1 MQKQD
6 ALAEK
11 RRWWQYFDGG
21 CVTKNQNSNT
31 ASKTEDLKP
40 LTPWPG
46 ANARLLGIGQ
56 GLPVAPLDRLAN
68 FSAADFERFTLE
80 WASAYLA
87 VKAPGVVQ
95 VQQRGGAGD
104 KGRDVIAWLD
114 PNTAPHHR
122 WSLYQCKHYGS
133 AGAGTAAAELGK
145 ILFYSHRGDY
155 SFPQE
160 YHFVTHKG
168 VTSPFQ
174 DLLDDPEKLRI
185 FVIDNWDKHIRA
197 EIRKDPVDLTPEL
210 KKHVE
215 SVPFVVFRAKQPLE
229 LINEHAQTRYHLT
242 VFGLPLIERPKPPE
256 PPSEVA
262 PGENRY
268 VTQLLTVI
276 SADLGQSV
284 LNLTDFVHSEKHRRL
299 FDRSRLTFYHA
310 EGLKELAR
318 DHMADEGFF
327 DALLGEFV
335 DALYY
340 WHTGKPDGY
349 ERLVSTIKASQV
361 LQLSKH
367 VLEPHVLP
375 NDREG
380 MCHQMANE
388 GRVHWCDT

>member
-1 MQKQD
+1 MK
-6 ALAEK
+6 K
-11 RRWWQYFDGG
+11 
-21 CVTKNQNSNT
+21 TKNDKS
-31 ASKTEDLKP
+31 ASETEHLKAP
-40 LTPWPG
+40 TPWPG
-46 ANARLLGIGQ
+46 ANARLLGLGQ

-80 WASAYLA
+80 WASDYLA
-87 VKAPGVVQ
+87 VKVPGIIE

-114 PNTAPHHR
+114 PNTVPNRR
-122 WSLYQCKHYGS
+122 WRLYQCKHYAS
-133 AGAGTAAAELGK
+133 ALGAGPAVAEIGK
-145 ILFYSHRGDY
+145 VLFYSHRGDY

-160 YHFVTHKG
+160 YHFITHKG

-174 DLLDDPEKLRI
+174 DLLDEPEKLRK
-185 FVIDNWDKHIRA
+185 FVIDNWDKYIRT
-197 EIRKDPVDLTPEL
+197 EVRNEPVDLTPEL
-210 KKHVE
+210 KIHVE
-215 SVPFVVFRAKQPLE
+215 TVPFTVFRAKQPLD
-229 LINEHAQTRYHLT
+229 LINEHGQTRYHLT

-262 PGENRY
+262 PGEIEY
-268 VTQLLTVI
+268 VTQLLAVI
-276 SADLGQSV
+276 SADLGQPVSQ
-284 LNLTDFVHSEKHRRL
+284 LTDFVHSEKHRRL

-318 DHMADEGFF
+318 DQMADEGFF
-327 DALLGEFV
+327 NTLLGEFV
-335 DALYY
+335 DGLYH
-340 WHTGKPDGY
+340 WHTGEPEGY
-349 ERLVSTIKASQV
+349 DRLISTIKASQV

-388 GRVHWCDT
+388 GRVHWCET

>member
-1 MQKQD
+1 MKTQD
-6 ALAEK
+6 DE
-11 RRWWQYFDGG
+11 
-21 CVTKNQNSNT
+21 S
-31 ASKTEDLKP
+31 ASKTEGLKAP
-40 LTPWPG
+40 TPWPG
-46 ANARLLGIGQ
+46 ANARLLGLGQ
-56 GLPVAPLDRLAN
+56 GLPVAPLDRLAL
-68 FSAADFERFTLE
+68 FSAADFERFTLG
-80 WASAYLA
+80 WASDYLA
-87 VKAPGVVQ
+87 VKVPGIVD

-114 PNTAPHHR
+114 PNTAPNRR

-133 AGAGTAAAELGK
+133 ALGAGTAVAEIGK
-145 ILFYSHRGDY
+145 VLFYSHRGDY
-155 SFPQE
+155 GFPQE

-174 DLLDDPEKLRI
+174 DLLDGPENLRK
-185 FVIDNWDKHIRA
+185 FVIDNWDKYIRT
-197 EIRKDPVDLTPEL
+197 EIRKEPVDLTPEL

-215 SVPFVVFRAKQPLE
+215 TVPFTVFRAKQPLD

-262 PGENRY
+262 PGENEY
-268 VTQLLTVI
+268 VTQLLAVI

-284 LNLTDFVHSEKHRRL
+284 SNLTDFVHSEKHRRL

-318 DHMADEGFF
+318 DQMADEGFF
-327 DALLGEFV
+327 DTLMGEFV
-335 DALYY
+335 DALYH
-340 WHTGKPDGY
+340 WHTGEPDGY
-349 ERLVSTIKASQV
+349 QRLISTIKASQAF
-361 LQLSKH
+361 QLSKH

>member
-1 MQKQD
+1 M
-6 ALAEK
+6 
-11 RRWWQYFDGG
+11 
-21 CVTKNQNSNT
+21 TKIHDDRT
-31 ASKTEDLKP
+31 ASSTEDLKAP
-40 LTPWPG
+40 GPWPG
-46 ANARLLGIGQ
+46 ANARLLGSGQ
-56 GLPVAPLDRLAN
+56 GLPVAALDRLEN
-68 FSAADFERFTLE
+68 FSAAEFERFTLE
-80 WASAYLA
+80 WASGYLA
-87 VKAPGVVQ
+87 VKVPGIVE

-114 PNTAPHHR
+114 PNTESNRR
-122 WSLYQCKHYGS
+122 WNLYQCKHYGS
-133 AGAGTAAAELGK
+133 PLGAGTAAAEIGK
-145 ILFYSHRGDY
+145 VLFYSHRGDY

-174 DLLDDPEKLRI
+174 DLLDEPEKLRN
-185 FVIDNWDKHIRA
+185 FVIENWGKHVRA
-197 EIRKDPVDLTPEL
+197 KIRKGPVDLTPKL
-210 KKHVE
+210 RKHVE
-215 SVPFVVFRAKQPLE
+215 TVPFTVFQAKQPLD

-256 PPSEVA
+256 PPSEVT
-262 PGENRY
+262 PGENEY
-268 VTQLLTVI
+268 VTQLLAVI

-284 LNLTDFVHSEKHRRL
+284 SNLTDFVHSEKHRRL

-318 DHMADEGFF
+318 DQMADEGFF
-327 DALLGEFV
+327 ETLLGEFV
-335 DALYY
+335 DGLYH
-340 WHTGKPDGY
+340 WHTGEPDGY
-349 ERLVSTIKASQV
+349 RRLISTIKASQA

-388 GRVHWCDT
+388 RRVYWCDK